1 MEQITKSAEET
12 KRLAESLAKKLKGGG
27 VLCLYG
33 ELGSGKTT
41 FVQGLA
47 EGLGIKKRV
56 LSPTF
61 VLMRSYEFR
70 PDGLTK
76 KPVGSIQFY
85 HVDLYRINNS
95 QEAEMLGLQEIFNN
109 PQNIVAI
116 EWAERIKDILPPK
129 RTEVYFEHIDENT
142 RRIKV
147 KNLSS

>member
-12 KRLAESLAKKLKGGG
+12 KRLAESLAKKLKDGG

-85 HVDLYRINNS
+85 HIDLYRIDNA
-95 QEAEMLGLQEIFNN
+95 EETEMLGLQEILDN
-109 PQNIVAI
+109 PQDIVAI
-116 EWAERIKDILPPK
+116 EWAERIKNILPLK
-129 RTEVYFEHIDENT
+129 RVDIYFEHVDENT
-142 RRIKV
+142 RRIRIEP
-147 KNLSS
+147 LPC